1 MRLRPEAR
9 THPDRKMEAERVRQA
24 VVNVEEHADL
34 DRILHGVIAHTGGA
48 QWFHVRRSHV
58 RWGERELLEEAEGRT
73 QLGIERSGAPIS
85 QDCLDQGVV
94 FLFLLQG
101 QRRDRAV
108 SAGSEQALVQAA
120 T

>member
-1 MRLRPEAR
+1 MLKSTQTWIASSTASSLTPAAR
-9 THPDRKMEAERVRQA
+9 S
-24 VVNVEEHADL
+24 
-34 DRILHGVIAHTGGA
+34 G
-48 QWFHVRRSHV
+48 FHVRRSHV

-108 SAGSEQALVQAA
+108 SAGSEQHWSGA